1 MRYIITES
9 QYKNLKLRRNLDV
22 LPKFI
27 SSTYKWLNPKAFYDF
42 EEFLDR
48 VVFSATRDFVAEFND
63 DMENYEGTVVYFQK
77 IVKDIVYNQYYDEI
91 LYWYTKERI

>member
-9 QYKNLKLRRNLDV
+9 QYRNLKLRRNLDV

-27 SSTYKWLNPKAFYDF
+27 SSTYKWLNPKAFNDF

-63 DMENYEGTVVYFQK
+63 DIENYERTVAYFQK
-77 IVKDIVYNQYYDEI
+77 IVKDIVYNEYYDEI

>member
-1 MRYIITES
+1 M
-9 QYKNLKLRRNLDV
+9 DV

-27 SSTYKWLNPKAFYDF
+27 SSTYKWLNPKAFNDF

-63 DMENYEGTVVYFQK
+63 DMENYEGTVAYFQK

>member
-63 DMENYEGTVVYFQK
+63 DIENYESTVAYFQK

>member
-27 SSTYKWLNPKAFYDF
+27 SSTYKWLNPKAFNDF

-48 VVFSATRDFVAEFND
+48 VVFSATRDFVSEFNED
-63 DMENYEGTVVYFQK
+63 IENYERSVAFFQK

-91 LYWYTKERI
+91 LYWYTKNR

>member
-1 MRYIITES
+1 MKYIITES

-27 SSTYKWLNPKAFYDF
+27 TSTYKWLNPQAFNDF

-48 VVFSATRDFVAEFND
+48 VVFSATRDFVSEFND
-63 DMENYEGTVVYFQK
+63 DIKNHDRSVAFFQK

-91 LYWYTKERI
+91 LYWYTKNR

>member
-9 QYKNLKLRRNLDV
+9 QYRNLKLRRNLDV

-27 SSTYKWLNPKAFYDF
+27 SSTYKWLNPKAFNDF

-63 DMENYEGTVVYFQK
+63 DIENYERTVAYFQK